1 MNKKISLFVA
11 DDHPL
16 LLKGLVDE
24 LKDYNYD
31 VIDTAENGA
40 IALDKIMEL
49 QPTIAI
55 LDEEMPRLTG
65 FEVIKK
71 CIEKQINTKFII
83 LTSHKEK
90 AFIYQAK
97 KLNISGYILKDEPF
111 IELHNCIQSVNKGVP
126 YFSTVF
132 TSVFDDE
139 VVPQLKKI
147 KLLSPSERTIVR
159 LVAQEKSSKEIGE
172 QLSVS
177 HRTVEKHRANIIAK
191 LGLSAE
197 MDSLQLWTKEYKE
210 FIYII

>member
-111 IELHNCIQSVNKGVP
+111 NELHNCIQSVNKGVP

-159 LVAQEKSSKEIGE
+159 LIAQEKSSKEIGE

-177 HRTVEKHRANIIAK
+177 HRTVEKHRANIIKK
-191 LGLSAE
+191 LGLVQEKDILTIWA
-197 MDSLQLWTKEYKE
+197 KEHLE
-210 FIYII
+210 FVL

>member
-1 MNKKISLFVA
+1 
-11 DDHPL
+11 
-16 LLKGLVDE
+16 
-24 LKDYNYD
+24 

-71 CIEKQINTKFII
+71 CKEKQIKTKFII

-97 KLNISGYILKDEPF
+97 KLNISGYIIKDEPF
-111 IELHNCIQSVNKGVP
+111 NELHNCIQSISKGES
-126 YFSTVF
+126 YFSAVF
-132 TSVFDDE
+132 NSVFDDE
-139 VVPQLKKI
+139 VAPQIKKI

-159 LVAQEKSSKEIGE
+159 LVAQEKSSKDIGE
-172 QLSVS
+172 LLSLS
-177 HRTVEKHRANIIAK
+177 SRTIEKHRSNIIKK
-191 LGLSAE
+191 LGLVQEKDILTIWA
-197 MDSLQLWTKEYKE
+197 KEHLE
-210 FIYII
+210 FVL